1 MCRVFFCCRTSP
13 LPFTF
18 STVCLFV
25 FPLFVLDVF
34 HFVLASSSTLFFFRL
49 SRQLKY
55 PLIYSN
61 TSLLERVQREIFHV
75 VTRCLTPLM
84 SDASCSCVYRLV
96 LVYKILFIQNF
107 LVFHVSLVFHFD
119 DVVWLGVEEQLAAR
133 LLVDDKSFNHE
144 KLCSTFA
151 HSLSVFWHSAHM
163 NSPTLWLCLLFFSL
177 LWHFTWSLMPCIH
190 SVYSSVGGL
199 SVGVNWSSRLRK
211 SSKFFSVRAES
222 EC

>member
-25 FPLFVLDVF
+25 FSLFVLYVF
-34 HFVLASSSTLFFFRL
+34 HFVLASSSTLFFRL

-61 TSLLERVQREIFHV
+61 TSLLERVQRELFHV

-96 LVYKILFIQNF
+96 LVYKILFIWIF
-107 LVFHVSLVFHFD
+107 
-119 DVVWLGVEEQLAAR
+119 
-133 LLVDDKSFNHE
+133 
-144 KLCSTFA
+144 
-151 HSLSVFWHSAHM
+151 
-163 NSPTLWLCLLFFSL
+163 LFFTSHSSFTLMMLCDSGLRSCSQLVSSL
-177 LWHFTWSLMPCIH
+177 TIRVLIMKNYVQHLHTLFLSSGTSHTWTLQLCDFVSFFFTSLTFHLISHAMH
-190 SVYSSVGGL
+190 TQNVYGVGGL
-199 SVGVNWSSRLRK
+199 SVGVN
-211 SSKFFSVRAES
+211 
-222 EC
+222 